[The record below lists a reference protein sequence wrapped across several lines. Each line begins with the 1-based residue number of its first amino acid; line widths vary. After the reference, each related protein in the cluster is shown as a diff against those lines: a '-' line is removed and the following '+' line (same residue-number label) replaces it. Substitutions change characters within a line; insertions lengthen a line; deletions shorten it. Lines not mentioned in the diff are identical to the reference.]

1 MKQISAASLLIVDS
15 PLMEQLADQADKRI
29 AAGLRPRTATS
40 NLMTFKLFLA
50 FTVYM
55 NITVPYAPRTV
66 IVYLEYIAQNNLKI
80 ASLRNHVSVLKHYFG
95 LFGWPVSA
103 FASRKVQLLLKSV
116 QMNAK
121 MQVSVKSVISIS
133 LLARLVDY
141 ARKLHNGQVFGAIF
155 LTSFFGFFRLASL
168 VPPSIQQFDKTR
180 FPVIGDLIWGGPGVH
195 IIMTCAKKYEDGR

>member
-1 MKQISAASLLIVDS
+1 
-15 PLMEQLADQADKRI
+15 MEQLADQANERM
-29 AAGLRPRTATS
+29 AAGLRPRTATAY
-40 NLMTFKLFLA
+40 LMTFKLFLA
-50 FTVYM
+50 FMVYM
-55 NITVPYAPRTV
+55 NIAIPHAPRTV

-121 MQVSVKSVISIS
+121 MQVSIKGVISIS
-133 LLARLVDY
+133 LLGKLVDY
-141 ARKLHNGQVFGAIF
+141 ARKLHNGQAFAALF

-168 VPPSIQQFDKTR
+168 VPVSIQRFDKTR
-180 FPVIGDLIWGGPGVH
+180 FPVVGDLIWGSPGVH
-195 IIMTCAKKYEDGR
+195 IIMTCAKKYANSR